1 MLDQISSLK
10 KLIPTDSFMKKI
22 LICLCSVLLLAA
34 CSNEIPSEDPLP
46 RKGRTIL
53 AYLVSNNQ
61 AGGDLDSYLKKN
73 VLWMYE
79 SMSSLKDSC
88 SLLLYYRPKAGDPYV
103 TAPSI
108 LEFVSDGHGNI
119 NSMPALQGAELTE
132 ANVFQ
137 SAIVRKSYTDP
148 GHNAVDP
155 VIMAQVFKD
164 MQKAVPS
171 ETYGLIFGSHA
182 TGWME
187 ANQTVGR
194 AFGDDNAYSINV
206 PELAAV
212 LQEGFG
218 NGTLDFVLFDACMMG
233 TAEVAYELR
242 DVTHYCIAS
251 VMETPAGGFPYQRL
265 FAYLTEDDI
274 RFQELCAAFTGYY
287 SSMTGGWGT
296 CAVVDCT
303 QMNDLAT
310 AVRNELLAF
319 ADSIPTLSF
328 DDVQQYGAGSYHG
341 FSYDVGDFFR
351 VLNGGTIPTDFQE
364 VLNRAVVAK
373 DCVNGGFKEV
383 RPDSDRFCGIGMYIP
398 YYTSHDRWDAYYES
412 SITWYDAVGWE
423 AFRNK

>member
-1 MLDQISSLK
+1 M
-10 KLIPTDSFMKKI
+10 FERN
-22 LICLCSVLLLAA
+22 SVRG
-34 CSNEIPSEDPLP
+34 SVTT
-46 RKGRTIL
+46 KGRTIL

-137 SAIVRKSYTDP
+137 SAIVRKSYTDLE
-148 GHNAVDP
+148 HNAVDP

-265 FAYLTEDDI
+265 
-274 RFQELCAAFTGYY
+274 
-287 SSMTGGWGT
+287 
-296 CAVVDCT
+296 
-303 QMNDLAT
+303 
-310 AVRNELLAF
+310 LL
-319 ADSIPTLSF
+319 I
-328 DDVQQYGAGSYHG
+328 
-341 FSYDVGDFFR
+341 
-351 VLNGGTIPTDFQE
+351 
-364 VLNRAVVAK
+364 
-373 DCVNGGFKEV
+373 
-383 RPDSDRFCGIGMYIP
+383 
-398 YYTSHDRWDAYYES
+398 
-412 SITWYDAVGWE
+412 
-423 AFRNK
+423 

>member
-1 MLDQISSLK
+1 M
-10 KLIPTDSFMKKI
+10 
-22 LICLCSVLLLAA
+22 
-34 CSNEIPSEDPLP
+34 
-46 RKGRTIL
+46 
-53 AYLVSNNQ
+53 
-61 AGGDLDSYLKKN
+61 
-73 VLWMYE
+73 
-79 SMSSLKDSC
+79 
-88 SLLLYYRPKAGDPYV
+88 
-103 TAPSI
+103 
-108 LEFVSDGHGNI
+108 
-119 NSMPALQGAELTE
+119 
-132 ANVFQ
+132 
-137 SAIVRKSYTDP
+137 
-148 GHNAVDP
+148 DP
-155 VIMAQVFKD
+155 VIIAQVFKD

-218 NGTLDFVLFDACMMG
+218 NGILDFVLFDACMMG

-328 DDVQQYGAGSYHG
+328 DDVQQYGAGSYHD

-423 AFRNK
+423 AFRNN